1 MSHFH
6 EAKVGRP
13 QLIAGY
19 ILSVLPSLG
28 ILFSGLLKFTAEPE
42 ILVLLE
48 KLGMADHAV
57 TIGVVEIICVM
68 VYWIPRTVN
77 LGFFLFCAYSG
88 GIVVA
93 ELILGDFPLPG
104 LATGAMIVA
113 GTLLRK
119 PSLSGWTAQAAGK

>member
-1 MSHFH
+1 MSQFH
-6 EAKVGRP
+6 EAKIGRS

-19 ILSVLPSLG
+19 ILSVLPSLAV
-28 ILFSGLLKFTAEPE
+28 LFSGLLKFTAEPE

-48 KLGMADHAV
+48 KLGMADQAV
-57 TIGVVEIICVM
+57 VIGVVEIICAV

-104 LATGAMIVA
+104 LAIGVMVVV
-113 GTLLRK
+113 GTLFRK
-119 PSLSGWTAQAAGK
+119 PSLSGWTT

>member
-1 MSHFH
+1 MSQFH
-6 EAKVGRP
+6 EPKIGRP

-19 ILSVLPSLG
+19 ILSVLPSLAV
-28 ILFSGLLKFTAEPE
+28 LFSGLLKFTAEPE

-48 KLGMADHAV
+48 KLGMADQAV
-57 TIGVVEIICVM
+57 AIGVVEIICVL
-68 VYWIPRTVN
+68 VYWVPRTVN

-104 LATGAMIVA
+104 LAIGGMVVV

-119 PSLSGWTAQAAGK
+119 PSLSGWKA

>member
-1 MSHFH
+1 MSQFH
-6 EAKVGRP
+6 EAKIGRP

-19 ILSVLPSLG
+19 ILSVLPSLAV
-28 ILFSGLLKFTAEPE
+28 LFSGLLKFTAEPE

-48 KLGMADHAV
+48 KLGMADQAV
-57 TIGVVEIICVM
+57 AIGVVEIVCVL
-68 VYWIPRTVN
+68 VYWVPRTVN

-104 LATGAMIVA
+104 LAIGAMLVV

-119 PSLSGWTAQAAGK
+119 PSLSGWKA

>member
-1 MSHFH
+1 MSQFH
-6 EAKVGRP
+6 EPKISRP
-13 QLIAGY
+13 QLIVGY
-19 ILSVLPSLG
+19 VLSVLPSLAV
-28 ILFSGLLKFTAEPE
+28 LFSGLLKFTAEPE

-48 KLGMADHAV
+48 QLGMADHAV
-57 TIGVVEIICVM
+57 AIGVVEIICVL
-68 VYWIPRTVN
+68 VYWVPRTVN

-104 LATGAMIVA
+104 LAIGLMVVL

-119 PSLSGWTAQAAGK
+119 PSLSGWVA

>member
-6 EAKVGRP
+6 EAKISRS

-19 ILSVLPSLG
+19 ILSALPS
-28 ILFSGLLKFTAEPE
+28 IAVLFSGLLKFTAEPE

-48 KLGMADHAV
+48 KLGMADQAV
-57 TIGVVEIICVM
+57 AIGVVEIICVL

-104 LATGAMIVA
+104 LAIGGMAVL

-119 PSLSGWTAQAAGK
+119 PSLSGWTK